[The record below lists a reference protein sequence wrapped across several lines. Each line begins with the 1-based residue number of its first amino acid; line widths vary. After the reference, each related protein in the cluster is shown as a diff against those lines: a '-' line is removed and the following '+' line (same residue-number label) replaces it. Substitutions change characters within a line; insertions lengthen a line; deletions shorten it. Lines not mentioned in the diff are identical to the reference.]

1 MDPVPL
7 AGWVFVVEDFRF
19 GRTAGGPARL
29 GFCPPSRSFELPRI
43 PTTPGS
49 RDLTPPL
56 LTSPSGDHQSP
67 SSGVSSDPQ
76 NPLRRI
82 SADLA
87 ELVAYWDGTL
97 YSFPLPCIARP
108 PLSSLVF
115 FSSAEGLARSFL
127 SYRHG
132 FRDQRRRVRAPPRD
146 SAETSKSV
154 FLEAQHHVVSL

>member
-87 ELVAYWDGTL
+87 GLVAYWNGTL

-115 FSSAEGLARSFL
+115 FFICRRPCQKLPFL
-127 SYRHG
+127 SAW
-132 FRDQRRRVRAPPRD
+132 VPRPTAASTGPSPCFSWD
-146 SAETSKSV
+146 
-154 FLEAQHHVVSL
+154 L